1 VTRICCSAYVR
12 FWHKADIRTRS
23 TNVRLAHQICCDAQ
37 HRSHL
42 TVLGL
47 KVKAISVSRI
57 AGAIFSVL
65 IDSQLYK

>member
-1 VTRICCSAYVR
+1 MSASDP
-12 FWHKADIRTRS
+12 KRTWA
-23 TNVRLAHQICCDAQ
+23 TNFCCDAQ

-57 AGAIFSVL
+57 AGAIFPF
-65 IDSQLYK
+65 